1 MFWKASVHK
10 SKPIINIIKYIM
22 DHQYCHSSPTQTM
35 MYSNTT
41 NMFVAY
47 PDTDD
52 CGIANKAAAAAS
64 SSTRSPNTVIFAV
77 DELSSVFR
85 VADDHKSFMI
95 HHHPSSSS
103 SHQDEEP
110 SMSNNHNSGATTM
123 LRRARYLTPSSFT
136 TDGELSTFS
145 EDTEEDASS
154 DTSYSGSDDNNDEL
168 LQHQHRFRFYP
179 RRRRSA
185 MSIFRSSTNGTKRRC
200 DEFEHQEDD
209 DYIDISNPTKRSCSA
224 PLLCHANPIGSDDG
238 CDDEEALS
246 IISSTSSSSSIA
258 TSPYKRICRTSGNS
272 TADTT
277 STTLNNTPFPS
288 LFNEMTSTLPP
299 TTTTTATNNITLT
312 HLHHPLSLE
321 SSSPFAKL
329 FPKNTEYQG

>member
-1 MFWKASVHK
+1 
-10 SKPIINIIKYIM
+10 M

-47 PDTDD
+47 PDTND
-52 CGIANKAAAAAS
+52 CGIANKAAVAAA

-85 VADDHKSFMI
+85 VADDHNSFTI
-95 HHHPSSSS
+95 HHHPSSS

-168 LQHQHRFRFYP
+168 LQHQHNRFRFYP

-185 MSIFRSSTNGTKRRC
+185 MSIFRSPTNGTKRRC

-209 DYIDISNPTKRSCSA
+209 DDIDISNPTKRSCSA

-246 IISSTSSSSSIA
+246 IISSTSSSASIA
-258 TSPYKRICRTSGNS
+258 TSPFKRICRTSGNS

-277 STTLNNTPFPS
+277 STTMNNIPFPS

-299 TTTTTATNNITLT
+299 TTTTATNNITLT